1 MPKKGKGINILND
14 NYEWIERK
22 NKERDECYKKIDESA
37 KQTKYSSKLFKQYL
51 DIQTRFDKY
60 SVGNALLISLQMPNA
75 TNFRTKDDWKKI
87 NITVN
92 PNAKSFKILEPSN
105 PIQSANGKKA
115 TYYNPKDMY
124 DITQT
129 NAKAS
134 DKAVLYSDEK
144 LLKTLIHICPAKVK
158 AVDKLEDNLCTKFDA
173 EQNILYV
180 CRGMDTDKLFQVF
193 TAELSK
199 LIQDKNNMENKLG
212 NFGNYC
218 VSYMICKKYGKSVE
232 SFNFENIPPQIQ
244 QMYVK
249 DFRAEL
255 TTMKYMLNKIT
266 KQIDD
271 VISYKVPN
279 KANVR

>member
-1 MPKKGKGINILND
+1 MNN

-22 NKERDECYKKIDESA
+22 NKERDECYKKIEETA
-37 KQTKYSSKLFKQYL
+37 KQTKYNSKLFKQYL

-75 TNFRTKDDWKKI
+75 TNFKTKEDWQKI

-92 PNAKSFKILEPSN
+92 QNAKSFKILEPSS
-105 PIQSANGKKA
+105 PIQCANGKKA

-144 LLKTLIHICPAKVK
+144 FLKALIHICPAKVK
-158 AVDKLEDNLCTKFDA
+158 AIDELENNLGVKFD
-173 EQNILYV
+173 EDQNILYV
-180 CRGMDTDKLFQVF
+180 CRGMDTSKLFQTF
-193 TAELSK
+193 TIELSK
-199 LIQDKNNMENKLG
+199 LIQDKSNIEDKLG

-218 VSYMICKKYGKSVE
+218 VSYMICKKYGKTVE
-232 SFNFENIPPQIQ
+232 NYNFENIPPQIQ
-244 QMYVK
+244 QMSVT

-255 TTMKYMLNKIT
+255 TTMKYMMNKIA
-266 KQIDD
+266 KQIDE
-271 VISYKVPN
+271 VISYKAPN
-279 KANVR
+279 RANVR